1 MLVERELLSVQ
12 LVWPVGKMRNRK
24 ILFMRCYKIL
34 AVSYHILTNLP
45 SWGVHCA
52 LGNLELWNFQL
63 GWQFNNN
70 SNKVKKGIICSPTEI
85 ICTYWVSRRAGW
97 KNIGLR
103 SQYIDQTQRSLC
115 IMTKSQ
121 LFSCATWPNSVYKH
135 FIIWPLSFENFKNL
149 VSIYLAMWQKTSPF
163 SSKSTQK
170 FC

>member
-97 KNIGLR
+97 KNIWLEV
-103 SQYIDQTQRSLC
+103 
-115 IMTKSQ
+115 MTH
-121 LFSCATWPNSVYKH
+121 WPNAARSVH
-135 FIIWPLSFENFKNL
+135 HEREPNIFLCHLNL
-149 VSIYLAMWQKTSPF
+149 LGL
-163 SSKSTQK
+163 
-170 FC
+170 